1 MKSKSA
7 LQPCNKA
14 GSGLDVSP
22 SQLGDIS
29 VDAEDLAPPNV
40 PILDTD
46 WDDITPES
54 SAENTWYEP

>member
-7 LQPCNKA
+7 LQPYNETGA
-14 GSGLDVSP
+14 ELDVSP

-46 WDDITPES
+46 WDDIAPES
-54 SAENTWYEP
+54 STENTWYEP

>member
-7 LQPCNKA
+7 LHPCNEA
-14 GSGLDVSP
+14 GARLDVSP

-29 VDAEDLAPPNV
+29 VDAEDVAPPNV

-46 WDDITPES
+46 WDDIAPES
-54 SAENTWYEP
+54 NAENRWYEP